1 MCVWGITNGRA
12 MSTCMRVL
20 VRTRAVLSL
29 GRAPRSRPAGRRC
42 NLVRHGPT
50 VAKATGW
57 GPSAFGQFLSF
68 HALLEVR
75 SFRSISPGTATH
87 PPTRMHTPLPLN
99 NAPPAIGSELQA
111 PRASPVGVACAVWV
125 KRLGGGVVPWGLGD
139 FSVTRV
145 CMTLEGR
152 G

>member
-1 MCVWGITNGRA
+1 

-42 NLVRHGPT
+42 NLVRHCPT

-111 PRASPVGVACAVWV
+111 PRASPVGAACAVWV